1 MMDKLATAKLSAAF
15 TSGAVRG
22 HRKRDRALQTA
33 KLNASLASKI
43 KSKLLNNSSMLKV
56 SLKQNNKALA
66 LALSME
72 KENSRKL
79 KNEKIFLQKE
89 VEKLQLHNILLR
101 RKLSCLNKTLREIGA
116 FLSDNLLN
124 AIEISSLSENL
135 QSSFPLSDSPSSC
148 TDDQVKSTCQSARF
162 VELPVKLPLLATSAG
177 KQQENQFCTELSS
190 NSAFLTHVNN
200 VQPLRQSE
208 EFTRQDDSSL
218 PFSGNVT
225 ERKKYATHF
234 GLKPQLYVKDSGKK
248 CSSNLPP
255 HGGSSSSSNEVNVKE
270 SPSDLLRIIP
280 SQLEFS
286 SECKE
291 MLPIDGIKSEET
303 VYDADMELT
312 ASDAG
317 ELLTVASKDKLHKN
331 NNANSGKVLANF
343 RKVKYSKSE
352 KEKVK
357 NKTEVSSDF
366 YAEENHTRTDNNV
379 SKTTDPQTQLFQSQ
393 TEQLPTQNSTEKQN
407 LPNTNDYNQNQNCL
421 SKDKDTRRTC
431 LVSLVH
437 QKQEQEANK
446 ENSSETLE
454 DVENKIIKA
463 YSSLSSSEIP
473 PQVCYAESLTFQ
485 DNSSTVPPLQQ
496 DFLPENKN
504 SVRLLRNRK
513 TFQNPSKMNT
523 AKYCEFDH
531 GKYEEYGSKK
541 SQTDRCKCDSKRKQY
556 QKNIIKSKCNKEG
569 GYRQRETE
577 NDSVNK
583 IIQKVD
589 QKSGNFSPGR
599 LKRTLAKAARKAYV
613 IPTKD
618 LTKFSLCKSE
628 ELENKDAL
636 CTQTVHGN
644 KITETQQSQG
654 ALVAQND
661 MAMNIPQVK
670 ASTRNFGSNADTL
683 KRVDSS
689 PAACEESNISNSCD
703 NQVKE
708 KGSLSSG
715 VMESRQKK
723 NYFRHIDQGQMNFLN
738 DQEVSHEMDSFI
750 NKLKPTVQK
759 LEILESLP
767 VDCSKNITI
776 STGSFFQ
783 KGFSEMKPTAL
794 DNLNAPMNSVLKN
807 SEMSGKTDQDK
818 ALVSGKA
825 NQKSDHISKE
835 ISEKTLTHCH
845 GRTALQDVT
854 NTSEFSHT
862 SLPKSSQ
869 ILEENSAEPVRRG
882 RAAICYKE
890 PPLNRKLRRGDQFTD
905 TQFLHSPVYKVKK
918 KRSFKSKSKF
928 I

>member
-1 MMDKLATAKLSAAF
+1 MDKQATAKLSTAF
-15 TSGAVRG
+15 SSGAVRG

-43 KSKLLNNSSMLKV
+43 KSKLINNSSVLKV

-66 LALSME
+66 LALSVE
-72 KENSRKL
+72 KESSRKL
-79 KNEKIFLQKE
+79 KNERIFLQKE

-135 QSSFPLSDSPSSC
+135 QSSFPLSDSPRSC
-148 TDDQVKSTCQSARF
+148 IDDRVKSMCQSARS

-177 KQQENQFCTELSS
+177 KQQENQSCTELSS
-190 NSAFLTHVNN
+190 NSTFLAHVNN
-200 VQPLRQSE
+200 VQPVRQSE
-208 EFTRQDDSSL
+208 EFSRQDDSSL
-218 PFSGNVT
+218 PFCGNVT
-225 ERKKYATHF
+225 ERKKCATHY
-234 GLKPQLYVKDSGKK
+234 GSKIQLTVKDSGRK

-255 HGGSSSSSNEVNVKE
+255 HGSSSNEVNVKE
-270 SPSDLLRIIP
+270 SPSDLLHVIP
-280 SQLEFS
+280 SQLDFS

-291 MLPIDGIKSEET
+291 MLPFDGIKSEET
-303 VYDADMELT
+303 IYDADMELT
-312 ASDAG
+312 ASDEG

-352 KEKVK
+352 KEKIK
-357 NKTEVSSDF
+357 NKTEVNSNF
-366 YAEENHTRTDNNV
+366 YAEENRVRADSNISNM
-379 SKTTDPQTQLFQSQ
+379 TDPQTQLFQSQ
-393 TEQLPTQNSTEKQN
+393 TEQLSTQNSTVKQN
-407 LPNTNDYNQNQNCL
+407 LLNTSNCNQNQNCL
-421 SKDKDTRRTC
+421 SKDKDTRRTY

-437 QKQEQEANK
+437 QEQESNK

-463 YSSLSSSEIP
+463 SSSLSSSEIP
-473 PQVCYAESLTFQ
+473 PQVCCAESLAFQ

-496 DFLPENKN
+496 DFPHENKN
-504 SVRLLRNRK
+504 SVRLLRNGK

-523 AKYCEFDH
+523 AEHCKVDN

-577 NDSVNK
+577 SDSVNN

-599 LKRTLAKAARKAYV
+599 LKHTLAKAARKAYV
-613 IPTKD
+613 VPTKD
-618 LTKFSLCKSE
+618 LTTFSLCRRK
-628 ELENKDAL
+628 ELENKNAL
-636 CTQTVHGN
+636 CTQAVHGN

-654 ALVAQND
+654 ALVAQNG
-661 MAMNIPQVK
+661 MAMNIPQAK
-670 ASTRNFGSNADTL
+670 ASTGNVDSNADKL
-683 KRVDSS
+683 KRADSS
-689 PAACEESNISNSCD
+689 SAACEESNISNSCD

-715 VMESRQKK
+715 IMESRQKK
-723 NYFRHIDQGQMNFLN
+723 NYFRHIDQGQLTFLD
-738 DQEVSHEMDSFI
+738 DQEVSQEMDSFM

-767 VDCSKNITI
+767 VDCSKNITV
-776 STGSFFQ
+776 STGSFFH
-783 KGFSEMKPTAL
+783 KDFSEMKPTAL
-794 DNLNAPMNSVLKN
+794 DNLNASTNSILEN
-807 SEMSGKTDQDK
+807 SEISGKTGQDK
-818 ALVSGKA
+818 ALVSGNAK
-825 NQKSDHISKE
+825 QKSDRISKE
-835 ISEKTLTHCH
+835 ISEKTLTHGH
-845 GRTALQDVT
+845 GKTALQDVT

-869 ILEENSAEPVRRG
+869 ILEEDSAEPVRRG

>member
-1 MMDKLATAKLSAAF
+1 MMDKQATAKLSTAF

-43 KSKLLNNSSMLKV
+43 KSKLINNSSMLKV

-66 LALSME
+66 LALSVE
-72 KENSRKL
+72 KESSRKL

-101 RKLSCLNKTLREIGA
+101 RKLSCLN
-116 FLSDNLLN
+116 
-124 AIEISSLSENL
+124 L
-135 QSSFPLSDSPSSC
+135 QSSFLLSDSPSSC

-177 KQQENQFCTELSS
+177 KQQESRFCTELSS

-200 VQPLRQSE
+200 VQPLRQPE
-208 EFTRQDDSSL
+208 EFARQDDSSL
-218 PFSGNVT
+218 PFCGNVT
-225 ERKKYATHF
+225 ERKKCATRY
-234 GLKPQLYVKDSGKK
+234 GLKPQLYVKDSDKK

-255 HGGSSSSSNEVNVKE
+255 HGSSSSSNEGNVKE

-280 SQLEFS
+280 SQLDFS
-286 SECKE
+286 SERKE

-352 KEKVK
+352 KVK
-357 NKTEVSSDF
+357 NKTEVSSNF
-366 YAEENHTRTDNNV
+366 YAEENHARTDNNI

-421 SKDKDTRRTC
+421 SKDKDTRRTY

-496 DFLPENKN
+496 DFLHENKN
-504 SVRLLRNRK
+504 SVRLLRNGK

-531 GKYEEYGSKK
+531 GKYDEYGSKK
-541 SQTDRCKCDSKRKQY
+541 SQTGRCKCDSKRKQY
-556 QKNIIKSKCNKEG
+556 QKNIIKSKCNKG
-569 GYRQRETE
+569 SGYRQRETE
-577 NDSVNK
+577 NDNVNK

-589 QKSGNFSPGR
+589 QKSGNFSPSR

-636 CTQTVHGN
+636 CTQTVRGN

-661 MAMNIPQVK
+661 MAMNIPQAK
-670 ASTRNFGSNADTL
+670 ASTRNVGSNADTL

-715 VMESRQKK
+715 VIESRQKK
-723 NYFRHIDQGQMNFLN
+723 NYFRHIDQGQLNFL
-738 DQEVSHEMDSFI
+738 DDKEVSHEMDSFI

-767 VDCSKNITI
+767 VDCSKNITV
-776 STGSFFQ
+776 SRGSFFQ

-794 DNLNAPMNSVLKN
+794 DNLNAPMNSILKN
-807 SEMSGKTDQDK
+807 SEISGKADQDK
-818 ALVSGKA
+818 APVSGKA

-854 NTSEFSHT
+854 NTSVFSHT